1 MASYSGYTLIA
12 DYHTHTV
19 HSHGRGTIAEN
30 AQAAAARGLV
40 EIAITDHGPALAS
53 GAGLRNPGAME
64 HIRSQV
70 EAVNAAHGDGGIG
83 GGRGLAVLQ
92 GVEANVM
99 SRDGDLDLPDEV
111 LSRLDIVLAGLHP
124 AAGRDGIWGSV
135 MGYWEHAILPHLSA
149 RIGRRQLE
157 NATKALT
164 ETAIRRPVDIIVHPG
179 MRMAVNAADLAR
191 AAAQHGVAL
200 EINSSHG
207 KLDVASCRAAAK
219 QGCFFAVD
227 SDAHSP
233 GRVGDLGLGAH
244 IARQARVDPERIV
257 NTGLCGA
264 RTGGAGRG
272 WGGRR
277 S

>member
-1 MASYSGYTLIA
+1 MTSYSGYTLIA

-30 AQAAAARGLV
+30 ARAAAARGLT

-53 GAGLRNPGAME
+53 GAGLRSPNAMT
-64 HIRSQV
+64 HIRAQV
-70 EAVNAAHGDGGIG
+70 DEVNAATASAP
-83 GGRGLAVLQ
+83 RVLQ
-92 GVEANVM
+92 GIEANVM
-99 SRDGDLDLPDEV
+99 SRDGDLDLPDAV
-111 LSRLDIVLAGLHP
+111 LKKLDIVLAGLHP
-124 AAGRDGIWGSV
+124 AAGRDGVWGSV
-135 MGYWEHAILPHLSA
+135 MGYWEHAILPRLSG

-157 NATKALT
+157 NATKALC

-179 MRMAVNAADLAR
+179 MRMAVDAADLAR
-191 AAAQHGVAL
+191 TAARQGVAL

-219 QGCFFAVD
+219 QGCFFAID

-233 GRVGDLGLGAH
+233 ARVGDLGFGAR
-244 IARQARVDPERIV
+244 IARQAKIDPERIV
-257 NTGLCGA
+257 NTGLAGA
-264 RTGGAGRG
+264 RTGGAGGG